1 MREFKIMKWANRIQI
16 PGCIVGASLM
26 GLLLGTT
33 MGLSTK
39 SPVAPP
45 TVPTSVENTSGK
57 NESLE
62 ILVRLR
68 SGEELQVK
76 VTGETTMEVVQ
87 NLVMILKNMDGSL
100 LLEKSSPYTPHQDES
115 TTRRPANSSLITFLP
130 RS

>member
-1 MREFKIMKWANRIQI
+1 MSMWQRIKSIRI
-16 PGCIVGASLM
+16 PGSIMAASLT

-33 MGLSTK
+33 MVLFTK
-39 SPVAPP
+39 LPVAPP
-45 TVPTSVENTSGK
+45 NVPTSVENTSGK

-62 ILVRLR
+62 ILVKLQ

-100 LLEKSSPYTPHQDES
+100 LLERSSPSTVLQDES
-115 TTRRPANSSLITFLP
+115 TMRRPANSSSTMSLP
-130 RS
+130 RA

>member
-1 MREFKIMKWANRIQI
+1 MNMWQKLKSIRI
-16 PGCIVGASLM
+16 PGCIVGASLT

-33 MGLSTK
+33 MVLFTRL
-39 SPVAPP
+39 PVAPP

-62 ILVRLR
+62 ILVKLQ

-100 LLEKSSPYTPHQDES
+100 LLERSSPSTVLQDES
-115 TTRRPANSSLITFLP
+115 TMRRPANSSSTMSLP
-130 RS
+130 RA

>member
-1 MREFKIMKWANRIQI
+1 MSMWQKIKSIQI
-16 PGCIVGASLM
+16 PGCIVGASLT

-33 MGLSTK
+33 MVLFTRL
-39 SPVAPP
+39 PVAPP

-62 ILVRLR
+62 VIILLA

-76 VTGETTMEVVQ
+76 VTGESTMEVVQ
-87 NLVMILKNMDGSL
+87 SLKRILNSMDGSL

-115 TTRRPANSSLITFLP
+115 TTRRPANSSYTVF
-130 RS
+130 

>member
-1 MREFKIMKWANRIQI
+1 MSMWQKIKNIQI
-16 PGCIVGASLM
+16 PGCIVGASLT

-33 MGLSTK
+33 MVLFTRL
-39 SPVAPP
+39 PVAPP

-62 ILVRLR
+62 ILVKLQ

-100 LLEKSSPYTPHQDES
+100 LLERSSPSTVLQDES
-115 TTRRPANSSLITFLP
+115 TMRRPANSSSTMSLP
-130 RS
+130 RA

>member
-1 MREFKIMKWANRIQI
+1 MSMWQKIKNIQI
-16 PGCIVGASLM
+16 PGCIVGASLT

-33 MGLSTK
+33 MVLFTK
-39 SPVAPP
+39 LPVAPP

-62 ILVRLR
+62 ILVKLQ

-100 LLEKSSPYTPHQDES
+100 LLERSSPSTVLQDES
-115 TTRRPANSSLITFLP
+115 TMRRPANSSSTMSLP
-130 RS
+130 RA

>member
-1 MREFKIMKWANRIQI
+1 MNMWQRIKSI
-16 PGCIVGASLM
+16 RIHGCIVGASLT

-33 MGLSTK
+33 MVLFTK
-39 SPVAPP
+39 LPVAPP

-62 ILVRLR
+62 ILVKLQ

-87 NLVMILKNMDGSL
+87 NLVMILKNLDGSL
-100 LLEKSSPYTPHQDES
+100 LLEKSSPYTPHQEGS
-115 TTRRPANSSLITFLP
+115 TTRRPASSSSTMSLP
-130 RS
+130 RA

>member
-1 MREFKIMKWANRIQI
+1 MSMWQKIKNIQI
-16 PGCIVGASLM
+16 PGCIVGASLT

-33 MGLSTK
+33 MVLFTRL
-39 SPVAPP
+39 PVAPP

-62 ILVRLR
+62 VIILLS

-76 VTGETTMEVVQ
+76 VTGESTMEVVQ
-87 NLVMILKNMDGSL
+87 SLKRILNSMDGSL

-115 TTRRPANSSLITFLP
+115 TTRRPASSSFMTF
-130 RS
+130 

>member
-1 MREFKIMKWANRIQI
+1 MSMWQKLKSIQI
-16 PGCIVGASLM
+16 PGCIVGASLT

-33 MGLSTK
+33 MVLFTRL
-39 SPVAPP
+39 PVAPP

-62 ILVRLR
+62 VVILLA

-76 VTGETTMEVVQ
+76 VTGESTMEVVQ
-87 NLVMILKNMDGSL
+87 SLKRILNSMDGSL

-115 TTRRPANSSLITFLP
+115 TTRRPANSSFTVF
-130 RS
+130 

>member
-1 MREFKIMKWANRIQI
+1 MSMWQKIKSIRI
-16 PGCIVGASLM
+16 PGSIVGASLT

-33 MGLSTK
+33 MVLFTRL
-39 SPVAPP
+39 PVAPP

-62 ILVRLR
+62 VVILLS

-76 VTGETTMEVVQ
+76 VTGESTMEVVQ
-87 NLVMILKNMDGSL
+87 SLKRILNSMDGSL

-115 TTRRPANSSLITFLP
+115 TTRRPASSSFMTF
-130 RS
+130 

>member
-1 MREFKIMKWANRIQI
+1 MSMWQKIKSIQI
-16 PGCIVGASLM
+16 PGSIMAASLT

-33 MGLSTK
+33 MVLFTK
-39 SPVAPP
+39 LPVAPP

-62 ILVRLR
+62 VIILLA
-68 SGEELQVK
+68 SGEELQVR

-87 NLVMILKNMDGSL
+87 SLKRILNSMDGSL

-115 TTRRPANSSLITFLP
+115 TTRRPASSSFMTF
-130 RS
+130 

>member
-1 MREFKIMKWANRIQI
+1 MSMWQKLKSIQI
-16 PGCIVGASLM
+16 PGCIVGASLT

-33 MGLSTK
+33 MVLFTRL
-39 SPVAPP
+39 PVAPP

-62 ILVRLR
+62 VIILLS

-76 VTGETTMEVVQ
+76 VTGESTTEVVQ
-87 NLVMILKNMDGSL
+87 SLKRILNSMDGSL

-115 TTRRPANSSLITFLP
+115 TTRRPASSSFMTF
-130 RS
+130 

>member
-1 MREFKIMKWANRIQI
+1 MSMWQKIKSIQI
-16 PGCIVGASLM
+16 PGSIMAASLT

-33 MGLSTK
+33 MVLFTK
-39 SPVAPP
+39 LPVAPP

-62 ILVRLR
+62 VIILLA
-68 SGEELQVK
+68 SGEELQVR

-87 NLVMILKNMDGSL
+87 SLKRILNSMDGSL

-115 TTRRPANSSLITFLP
+115 TTKRPANSSYMVF
-130 RS
+130 

>member
-1 MREFKIMKWANRIQI
+1 MSMWQKLKSIRI
-16 PGCIVGASLM
+16 PGCIVGASLT

-33 MGLSTK
+33 MVLFTRL
-39 SPVAPP
+39 PVAPP

-62 ILVRLR
+62 IQVVLQ

-76 VTGETTMEVVQ
+76 VTGESTMEVVQ
-87 NLVMILKNMDGSL
+87 SLQKMYERMDGSL

-115 TTRRPANSSLITFLP
+115 TTKRPANSSYTVF
-130 RS
+130 

>member
-1 MREFKIMKWANRIQI
+1 MSMWQKIKSIQI
-16 PGCIVGASLM
+16 PGSIVAASLT

-33 MGLSTK
+33 MVLFTRL
-39 SPVAPP
+39 PVAPP

-62 ILVRLR
+62 VVILLS

-76 VTGETTMEVVQ
+76 VTGESTMEVVQ
-87 NLVMILKNMDGSL
+87 SLKRILNSMDGSL

-115 TTRRPANSSLITFLP
+115 TTRRPANSSFTTF
-130 RS
+130 

>member
-1 MREFKIMKWANRIQI
+1 MSMWQKLKSIRI
-16 PGCIVGASLM
+16 PGCIVGASLT

-33 MGLSTK
+33 MVLFTRL
-39 SPVAPP
+39 PVAPP

-62 ILVRLR
+62 VIILLA

-76 VTGETTMEVVQ
+76 VTGESTMEVVQ
-87 NLVMILKNMDGSL
+87 SLKRILNSMDGSL

-115 TTRRPANSSLITFLP
+115 TTRRPASSSFTTF
-130 RS
+130 